1 MKGKIRWF
9 GLAASVLSGLQLLS
23 AEVTLKLSPPEFF
36 EAYSFKAI
44 AGTPGKI
51 GHLDGFG
58 TNALFAGTTGLATDT
73 NGNVYVADPLLGGQT
88 IRRIAP
94 DGTVTTLAG
103 RAGQAAEVDG
113 KGSEAR
119 FHQPE
124 AVVVG
129 SDGNL
134 YVADS
139 YGETIRKV
147 TTNGV
152 TVTLAGAPIVT
163 QPYEPGDGVGS
174 AARFGLVT
182 SIASDSLNNLYVV
195 DAYKHTVRKISPE
208 GVVTTLGD
216 LRGQRL
222 LFTFGGDDSAIA
234 IDQQDNLYVGDAE
247 DGTILKANPSPRWLA
262 IYLSAITTEPFYSSG
277 LATAEAS
284 TDLKTWVPIA
294 TNVVYGGYESA
305 RIVDADAQSFP
316 NRFYRA
322 QKELKKPF

>member
-23 AEVTLKLSPPEFF
+23 AEVTLKLSLPEFF

-147 TTNGV
+147 TPEGEV
-152 TVTLAGAPIVT
+152 STLAGRALTEGSVDGKSADARFRGPTGITTDPAGNLYVADQGNHTIRKVT
-163 QPYEPGDGVGS
+163 ALGEVTTIAGRPLVEGTNDGVGN
-174 AARFGLVT
+174 AARFR
-182 SIASDSLNNLYVV
+182 YP
-195 DAYKHTVRKISPE
+195 R
-208 GVVTTLGD
+208 TL
-216 LRGQRL
+216 
-222 LFTFGGDDSAIA
+222 
-234 IDQQDNLYVGDAE
+234 
-247 DGTILKANPSPRWLA
+247 
-262 IYLSAITTEPFYSSG
+262 
-277 LATAEAS
+277 
-284 TDLKTWVPIA
+284 
-294 TNVVYGGYESA
+294 
-305 RIVDADAQSFP
+305 
-316 NRFYRA
+316 
-322 QKELKKPF
+322 